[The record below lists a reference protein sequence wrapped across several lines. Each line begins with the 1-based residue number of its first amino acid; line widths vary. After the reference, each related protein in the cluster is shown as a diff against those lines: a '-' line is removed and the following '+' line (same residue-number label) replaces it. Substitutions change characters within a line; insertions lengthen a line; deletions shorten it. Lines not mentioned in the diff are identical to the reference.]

1 MISRAPY
8 SYRRRAWHCS
18 KGCLRGCRY
27 CTDCLSTADLA
38 KLWTLMIRW
47 KIAVDRYLQKAV
59 QLNDVLMVVIKFNRL
74 TVVLE
79 VAECQVRKII
89 PKDNNDETKY
99 RIRIPPYV
107 PNKAANEAAAGEKPT
122 YKTVQLDRLYRK
134 PPYWNKDWVA
144 YALRELPHVHDAVM
158 VSEGG
163 RAGGRKGGRKRRSVP
178 FFLSHNSFDLVRPPR
193 SCSI

>member
-38 KLWTLMIRW
+38 KLWALMIRW

-59 QLNDVLMVVIKFNRL
+59 QLNDVLMVVTKFKRK
-74 TVVLE
+74 TGELE
-79 VAECQVRKII
+79 VRKII
-89 PKDNNDETKY
+89 PKDHNDAAKY
-99 RIRIPPYV
+99 G
-107 PNKAANEAAAGEKPT
+107 PNKAADEAATGEKPT

-144 YALRELPHVHDAVM
+144 FALRELPHVHDAVM
-158 VSEGG
+158 VSERGEN
-163 RAGGRKGGRKRRSVP
+163 RRSARRQLWKSMFEIIDRGNRVLP
-178 FFLSHNSFDLVRPPR
+178 LLLISLVVLLTLNQR
-193 SCSI
+193 SSLT